1 MWKKVGAVA
10 LMLLTGPLSAQT
22 DWRNQAVPVYSY
34 ATFVRMQDTHWYALR
49 TVEFVRRVE
58 GLQQALDA
66 HCQGGLAIPSRQ
78 AWREALVAWSRLST
92 VAVGPLVER
101 RSARRIDFQPTRPEL
116 IEQAVAA
123 TAEGKLD
130 MDLVGSAARG
140 FPALEWL
147 LWAQPARAAA
157 PAHTPA
163 PTPAL
168 RGGRKG
174 KSPQALSKPSRKAAA
189 KTGAKASSK
198 AKASRRAE
206 WITLPMLAA
215 LPPVPPPAWLNPVPS
230 EGLMQ
235 VSLKTKA
242 TAKPAAKSSTKA
254 SKAAAKPGRGAGR
267 SAKGRR
273 GAVSVPAA
281 AAPALGQAASAL
293 SRTTSPAACKF
304 AQALTQDLH
313 AEGMALAEGF
323 AKRLE
328 GEPEAEDAVIT
339 ERLNDALNQWLGG
352 LEQLRMQALER
363 PVLEMAADQ
372 PRARPNLPRAL
383 SGTSA
388 LDRQAR
394 WSALRSLVAFDGPV
408 APEPDTAL
416 IPLET
421 LLRSQGLNPLAD
433 KLHEAA
439 TEVDKA
445 LEAAL
450 ENTPETLQ
458 AAGRSMATL
467 HSLVADEVAAALDV
481 RIGFSDAD
489 GD

>member
-78 AWREALVAWSRLST
+78 AWREALVAWNRLSA

-157 PAHTPA
+157 PA
-163 PTPAL
+163 PAL

-174 KSPQALSKPSRKAAA
+174 QKAQAASKSGSKAAVKAGRTGA
-189 KTGAKASSK
+189 KTGAKG
-198 AKASRRAE
+198 KASRRAE
-206 WITLPMLAA
+206 WITSPMLAA

-230 EGLMQ
+230 EGLVP

-242 TAKPAAKSSTKA
+242 PAKAAAKSA
-254 SKAAAKPGRGAGR
+254 AKAAAKPGRGAGR
-267 SAKGRR
+267 NAKGRR
-273 GAVSVPAA
+273 GAVPVPDA
-281 AAPALGQAASAL
+281 AAPAVGQAANAL

-304 AQALTQDLH
+304 AQTLAQDLH
-313 AEGMALAEGF
+313 TEGMALAEGF

-328 GEPEAEDAVIT
+328 GEPEDAVVT

-363 PVLEMAADQ
+363 PVLEMAPDQ

-433 KLHEAA
+433 KLHDAA

-450 ENTPETLQ
+450 ENTPETLH
-458 AAGRSMATL
+458 AASRSMATL
-467 HSLVADEVAAALDV
+467 HSLVADEVATALDV